1 MSARRPL
8 SLKIRALQWLAQR
21 EHSQAELRTRLL
33 RLAQAPGRDTAE
45 ATQASQASQA
55 SQAISEVE
63 PLLTWLAERGY
74 LSDQR
79 FVDSR
84 VQVRSQRFGN
94 LRIEAEL
101 RRHGLALDP
110 NARAQLQGSELERA
124 RALWQRKY
132 GAPAADLAGRLRQ
145 MRFLAGRGFSLAVVR
160 QVVQGSGDIS
170 EP

>member
-1 MSARRPL
+1 MAARRPL
-8 SLKIRALQWLAQR
+8 SLKVRALQWLAQR
-21 EHSQAELRTRLL
+21 EQSQAELRSRLL
-33 RLAQAPGRDTAE
+33 RLAQAAGSDPDA
-45 ATQASQASQA
+45 AAA
-55 SQAISEVE
+55 EVE
-63 PLLTWLAERGY
+63 PLLTWLAAHGY

-110 NARAQLQGSELERA
+110 GARAQLLGTELERA

-132 GAPAADLAGRLRQ
+132 GAPASDLAGRLRQ
-145 MRFLAGRGFSLAVVR
+145 MRFLAGRGFSQGVVR
-160 QVVQGSGDIS
+160 QVVQGGADPIDA
-170 EP
+170 